1 MKKKYLAPQ
10 LTSPMMV
17 AEHSLLLNT
26 SNVQGD
32 GNQLSDRKEDF
43 WHDEPEDGASFKW
56 EEYPACLHR

>member
-32 GNQLSDRKEDF
+32 GNQLSDRKVDF
-43 WHDEPEDGASFKW
+43 WHDEPADGASFKW
-56 EEYPACLHR
+56 EE